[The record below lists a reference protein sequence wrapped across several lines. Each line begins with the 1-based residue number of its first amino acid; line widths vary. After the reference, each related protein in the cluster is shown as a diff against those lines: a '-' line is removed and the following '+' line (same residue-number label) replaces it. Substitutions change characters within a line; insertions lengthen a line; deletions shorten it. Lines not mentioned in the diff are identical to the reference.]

1 MRWGQKGE
9 RLLGVFFL
17 GALLFNPPLLG
28 LFGVPRTILGVPVLY
43 VYVFAAWLG
52 VIVLAALAA
61 GQRRERAPGEEN

>member
-9 RLLGVFFL
+9 RLLGLFLL

-28 LFGVPRTILGVPVLY
+28 LFGVPRTLLGVPVLY
-43 VYVFAAWLG
+43 VYIFAAWIG

-61 GQRRERAPGEEN
+61 GQQRERAPGEEN

>member
-9 RLLGVFFL
+9 RLLGLFLL

-28 LFGVPRTILGVPVLY
+28 LFGVPRTVLGVPVLY
-43 VYVFAAWLG
+43 AYIFAAWLG

-61 GQRRERAPGEEN
+61 GQRRERAPGEES